1 MYIKSVLQDT
11 RKGGAMNK
19 QLLRSIIVLNQD
31 TYATLAE
38 YLQISERSFTSKINE
53 DGTEFKQSE
62 ISKIKEK
69 YSLSDE
75 EVVKIFFS

>member
-1 MYIKSVLQDT
+1 
-11 RKGGAMNK
+11 MNK

-31 TYATLAE
+31 TYATLAK
-38 YLQISERSFTSKINE
+38 YLDISERSFASKINE

-75 EVVKIFFS
+75 EVVNIFFS